1 MDERQHKLNAPE
13 DLPPFQVPHEL
24 EERVDDSE
32 NKLRHKHHQAA
43 LAHKE
48 KLRKRR
54 RIIKWIGGAVV
65 VLALLYLAPIPL
77 GSMTVTGSKTVSIE
91 DVKVAG
97 NIKDP
102 VNILQINRE
111 RLKQRLSHD
120 LRVDSVD
127 ISYRFPL
134 TMEVAIKERVPLMVL
149 PAQFGYLTIDRQGQ
163 VIDSSDSL
171 KGLKVPLVSGLGAG
185 NLLLGDWVTDPAMKA
200 AVTYLDALPADYLAQ
215 LEEINLGDGDQLLAY
230 TTDGVQIRIGNQEQ
244 LKEKAEMT
252 VNMLKDLQDK
262 HVRAQ
267 YIDVN
272 LDAPYVKELK

>member
-1 MDERQHKLNAPE
+1 MVERQHKPNTPE
-13 DLPPFQVPHEL
+13 DLPQFQVLHDL

-77 GSMTVTGSKTVSIE
+77 GSMTVTGSKTVSLE

-163 VIDSSDSL
+163 VIDSADSL

-185 NLLLGDWVTDPAMKA
+185 NLLLGDRVTDPAMKA
-200 AVTYLDALPADYLAQ
+200 AVTYLDALPVDYLAQ

-262 HVRAQ
+262 HIRAIQ
-267 YIDVN
+267 
-272 LDAPYVKELK
+272 